1 MLLYL
6 YKRDDLSRAKS
17 VGEISIKMKNAKF
30 QIVAIFVFVLII
42 CAGKTTLGDSEC
54 CIDCRKICCRG
65 GCPSLPCFVI
75 CAQKCPDYATCGADD
90 CIKTNNI
97 IGK

>member
-30 QIVAIFVFVLII
+30 QIAAIFVFVLIM
-42 CAGKTTLGDSEC
+42 CAGRTTLGGDSEC
-54 CIDCRKICCRG
+54 CIDCREICCKG
-65 GCPSLPCFVI
+65 DASLPCFVI
-75 CAQKCPDYATCGADD
+75 CAQRCPDYATCG
-90 CIKTNNI
+90 CIKANKI
-97 IGK
+97 IGI